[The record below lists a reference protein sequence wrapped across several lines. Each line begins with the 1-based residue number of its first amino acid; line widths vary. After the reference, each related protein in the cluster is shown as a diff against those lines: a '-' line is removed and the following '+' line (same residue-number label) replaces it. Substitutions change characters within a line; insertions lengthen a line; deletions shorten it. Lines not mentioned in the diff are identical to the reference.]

1 METNIILSSE
11 IELIEM
17 NNLISNNAYDL
28 VWENGIRFVE
38 ENSVDEANYS
48 NASVYYGDEQ
58 VSCRCLRLDETV
70 EKEFN
75 WKS

>member
-1 METNIILSSE
+1 
-11 IELIEM
+11 M
-17 NNLISNNAYDL
+17 NNIISNNSYDL
-28 VWENGIRFVE
+28 VWNNGIRFVE

-58 VSCRCLRLDETV
+58 VIVDASNFGEKV

-75 WKS
+75 GRVRLASSKK